1 MAGDVLRSVWII
13 RQRSVIHVYG
23 KRNRP
28 IRFGY
33 DVSRETFA
41 IQHLAR
47 VEPIFRSECAGL
59 GKNMPCSRRIHLDF
73 RQRSVFSEDRQS
85 GEELGK
91 VRTRLPVRQIVTYE
105 IGAEQVCPIAA
116 CPVTL

>member
-33 DVSRETFA
+33 DVSYETFA
-41 IQHLAR
+41 VQHLPR
-47 VEPIFRSECAGL
+47 VELILGSECAGL
-59 GKNMPCSRRIHLDF
+59 GKKQPL
-73 RQRSVFSEDRQS
+73 QRGYSP
-85 GEELGK
+85 GL
-91 VRTRLPVRQIVTYE
+91 I
-105 IGAEQVCPIAA
+105 
-116 CPVTL
+116 